1 MFGSLDVRDFT
12 VFNPVWQCQV
22 KKGLVWSMFVL
33 VQIGSNVKDSELLLM
48 KYIRYLDL
56 PTVTCQYLN
65 DLILLNAQIESYI
78 CKTSKSKISKEMADG

>member
-1 MFGSLDVRDFT
+1 MA
-12 VFNPVWQCQV
+12 NCQV

-65 DLILLNAQIESYI
+65 DLILLNAQIEPYI